1 MSWSCV
7 FDSLS
12 INICQSASAAS
23 VNVTARCSSTRLT
36 LKTTSTAN
44 DRSHRWLRCTLCN
57 SLTIKGYDRCKFLSQ
72 DPNQPAWER
81 AGRTPQV
88 KVICILLQIKSYS
101 MWKKSEKKKKK
112 KRELLA
118 DTCFG
123 FYANVFCH
131 WAQQNLTKPR
141 LRLQPCLYCYQNKA
155 LSLFPPC
162 VCGENRRF
170 AVCIKVQQK
179 FKYTAPVDQAPI
191 MAESHVTRQPIGEQP
206 RGESCHQTFMPS
218 WLIYDTFHLPETA
231 SCCQ

>member
-72 DPNQPAWER
+72 DPNQPAWAR

-101 MWKKSEKKKKK
+101 MWKKKSEKKKKK
-112 KRELLA
+112 SVSFWLTHALASMQMCSVTEHSRTWQNPGCGYSHACIATRTRLCHFSHPVCVEKIEGLL
-118 DTCFG
+118 
-123 FYANVFCH
+123 
-131 WAQQNLTKPR
+131 
-141 LRLQPCLYCYQNKA
+141 
-155 LSLFPPC
+155 
-162 VCGENRRF
+162 F
-170 AVCIKVQQK
+170 A
-179 FKYTAPVDQAPI
+179 
-191 MAESHVTRQPIGEQP
+191 
-206 RGESCHQTFMPS
+206 
-218 WLIYDTFHLPETA
+218 
-231 SCCQ
+231 

>member
-1 MSWSCV
+1 MLSVNSNLTGCQLPQLLQTGYRSRRGMNGWTSNFRWELMSWSCV

-72 DPNQPAWER
+72 DPNQPAWAR

-101 MWKKSEKKKKK
+101 MWKKKWKKKKK
-112 KRELLA
+112 AWASGWHMLWLL
-118 DTCFG
+118 CKC
-123 FYANVFCH
+123 V
-131 WAQQNLTKPR
+131 
-141 LRLQPCLYCYQNKA
+141 
-155 LSLFPPC
+155 LSLSTAEPDKTQA
-162 VCGENRRF
+162 
-170 AVCIKVQQK
+170 AV
-179 FKYTAPVDQAPI
+179 TAMLV
-191 MAESHVTRQPIGEQP
+191 
-206 RGESCHQTFMPS
+206 
-218 WLIYDTFHLPETA
+218 LLPEQGSVTFPTL
-231 SCCQ
+231 CVWRK